1 MAWSVQLHGQFVP
14 EFQALPEPGAESEGT
29 TMSNLDRVRAR
40 LGPARRRK
48 IAARAATLVAD
59 ERSLQELR
67 RAIGVTQTTIA
78 QALGV
83 GQDGVSRLEQRHDM
97 RLSTLRGY
105 VEALG
110 GRLSVLAE
118 FPGLEPVVVG
128 GLARTKGARTP
139 RARSPGPRAAVDP
152 KKR

>member
-1 MAWSVQLHGQFVP
+1 
-14 EFQALPEPGAESEGT
+14 
-29 TMSNLDRVRAR
+29 MSNLDRIRAR
-40 LGPARRRK
+40 LGSARRRK
-48 IAARAATLVAD
+48 IAARAATLVAH

-67 RAIGVTQTTIA
+67 RTIGVTQTTIA
-78 QALGV
+78 QAQGV

-128 GLARTKGARTP
+128 GLAKTKGP
-139 RARSPGPRAAVDP
+139 RARQRPRVSAGPRAGVEV